1 MIAAD
6 GVPPGWYGMGVPTS
20 NPRIQVTVDDELAHA
35 MARADPD
42 PASRSRLV
50 RDLAVRGAKAL
61 EQERT
66 ESKLALRVLVEIAD
80 GTRDYDFDAAAGLAA
95 QRGDR
100 LP

>member
-1 MIAAD
+1 MR
-6 GVPPGWYGMGVPTS
+6 VPTS

-50 RDLAVRGAKAL
+50 RDLAVRGARAL
-61 EQERT
+61 EEEWA
-66 ESKLALRVLVEIAD
+66 ESKLALRVLIEIAD
-80 GTRDYDFDAAAGLAA
+80 GTRDYDFDAAADLAA
-95 QRGDR
+95 RRSDR